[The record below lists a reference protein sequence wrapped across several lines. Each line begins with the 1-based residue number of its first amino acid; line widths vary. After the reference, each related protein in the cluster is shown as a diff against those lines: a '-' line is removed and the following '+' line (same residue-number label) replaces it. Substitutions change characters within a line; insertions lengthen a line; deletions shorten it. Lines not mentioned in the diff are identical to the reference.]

1 MLHELHGKLGSDR
14 YHGYTR
20 DIHQSGRH
28 LLEIIND
35 ILDLAKVEAGKLDL
49 RHDAVRVDAL
59 FETCSRL
66 MDERAAGAGVSL
78 VIEPTQVPVRFADD
92 TRLRQ
97 NILNLLANANKFT
110 TGSGNV
116 LCRPLTTPAGLGT
129 ATRWE

>member
-1 MLHELHGKLGSDR
+1 MSHELRTPLNAIIGFSEIMLHELHGKLGSDR

-49 RHDAVRVDAL
+49 RHDAVREDAL

-66 MDERAAGAGVSL
+66 MDERAAGRAEEHTSELQSL
-78 VIEPTQVPVRFADD
+78 MRI
-92 TRLRQ
+92 
-97 NILNLLANANKFT
+97 
-110 TGSGNV
+110 S
-116 LCRPLTTPAGLGT
+116 
-129 ATRWE
+129 

>member
-1 MLHELHGKLGSDR
+1 MSHELRTPLNAIIGFSEIMLHELHGKLGSDR

-59 FETCSRL
+59 RSEERRVGKECVSTCRSRWW
-66 MDERAAGAGVSL
+66 
-78 VIEPTQVPVRFADD
+78 AD
-92 TRLRQ
+92 TL
-97 NILNLLANANKFT
+97 KKKKMKT
-110 TGSGNV
+110 K
-116 LCRPLTTPAGLGT
+116 
-129 ATRWE
+129 

>member
-49 RHDAVRVDAL
+49 RHDAVREDAL

-66 MDERAAGAGVSL
+66 MDERAAGAGVRL
-78 VIEPTQVPVRFADD
+78 VIEPTHVQVTFADA

-97 NILNLLANANKFT
+97 ILLTLLT
-110 TGSGNV
+110 D
-116 LCRPLTTPAGLGT
+116 R
-129 ATRWE
+129 